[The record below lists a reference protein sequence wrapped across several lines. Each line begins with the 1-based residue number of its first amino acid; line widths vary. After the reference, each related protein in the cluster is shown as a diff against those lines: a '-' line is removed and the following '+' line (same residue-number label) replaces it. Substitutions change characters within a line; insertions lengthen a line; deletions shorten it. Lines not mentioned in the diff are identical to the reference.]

1 MKKPVT
7 LSLVTLCFLL
17 LPCLIATAQKTP
29 FYDKGYAGDVELGV
43 LIKGYPYASL
53 STTHGFCFGSGWFV
67 GLGGAFES
75 GLYPRTIEKK
85 PDAPPAED
93 GLGEVVYT
101 VTRYPYEGDMM
112 VKVYLDFRK
121 TFHIRSALLF
131 GDVKFGSPFNLAR
144 PYGFGN
150 FVRPSV
156 GMVFGRHWA
165 VSAGADWSSY
175 PYPDKGTDV
184 VSPKQ
189 ITLPYAGVS
198 YRF

>member
-1 MKKPVT
+1 MRKT
-7 LSLVTLCFLL
+7 IIQSLVIAGLFLSSVT
-17 LPCLIATAQKTP
+17 ATAQNSP
-29 FYDKGYAGDVELGV
+29 FYDRGYAGDVELGFLV
-43 LIKGYPYASL
+43 KGYPYASL
-53 STTHGFCFGSGWFV
+53 STTHGFCFGGGWFV

-75 GLYPRTIEKK
+75 GLYPRTFEKK

-93 GLGEVVYT
+93 GIVEGYR

-112 VKVYLDFRK
+112 VKVYLDLRK
-121 TFHIRSALLF
+121 SFHVRNTLLF
-131 GDVKFGSPFNLAR
+131 ADVKLGSPFNLAE

-156 GMVFGRHWA
+156 GVVFGRYWA
-165 VSAGADWSSY
+165 ISAGADWSSY

-184 VSPKQ
+184 VRPKQ
-189 ITLPYAGVS
+189 ITLPYVGVS

>member
-1 MKKPVT
+1 MRKPVT
-7 LSLVTLCFLL
+7 LSLITLCFLL
-17 LPCLIATAQKTP
+17 LPCLIASAQKAP
-29 FYDKGYAGDVELGV
+29 FYDRGYAGDVELGFLV
-43 LIKGYPYASL
+43 KGYPYASL

-75 GLYPRTIEKK
+75 GLYPRMIENEASV
-85 PDAPPAED
+85 PEGWNGD
-93 GLGEVVYT
+93 GFLE
-101 VTRYPYEGDMM
+101 TRYPYEGDMM
-112 VKVYLDFRK
+112 VKVYLDLRK
-121 TFHIRSALLF
+121 TFHVRNTLLF
-131 GDVKFGSPFNLAR
+131 ADVKLGSPFNLAE
-144 PYGFGN
+144 PYGFGG

-156 GMVFGRHWA
+156 GVVFGRHWA